1 MADDPVNQ
9 QQFEEDVLAAAGE
22 DGSMNMGG
30 PDGNF
35 KMPSVEEVWKLI
47 EQMDGISDE
56 ERASLKES
64 LYNPAE
70 GTAEDFI
77 KRYAQPAAVGHTS
90 WDYMIFFAMLVII
103 MLIFGKIYYFESKM
117 LRKNIQEKTYFLL
130 KERNIAKICT
140 FFIRDYRIFFCG
152 QRLISSN

>member
-9 QQFEEDVLAAAGE
+9 QQFEEDVLAAAGQ
-22 DGSMNMGG
+22 DGSMNLGG

-70 GTAEDFI
+70 GTAEDFL
-77 KRYAQPAAVGHTS
+77 KRYAQPAVGHTS

-103 MLIFGKIYYFESKM
+103 MLIFGKI
-117 LRKNIQEKTYFLL
+117 
-130 KERNIAKICT
+130 
-140 FFIRDYRIFFCG
+140 FF
-152 QRLISSN
+152 